1 MSLNCLFAALSIL
14 LSGAA
19 VFAGQVLVK
28 QPSVSFCKFPA
39 RAGQPPPPPAGRLPP
54 AIAGSPLLSTKTA
67 PAGYPRQG
75 LLYVSYAVEN
85 PPVFV
90 RRAHRRNGTGRL
102 SILADDGCDLAQNVC
117 LPPR

>member
-39 RAGQPPPPPAGRLPP
+39 RAGQPPPRRRRDVCL
-54 AIAGSPLLSTKTA
+54 LLSPEALCCQQKQ
-67 PAGYPRQG
+67 P
-75 LLYVSYAVEN
+75 
-85 PPVFV
+85 
-90 RRAHRRNGTGRL
+90 
-102 SILADDGCDLAQNVC
+102 
-117 LPPR
+117 LPDI